1 MILRVLLPS
10 SIFQFLEGPRN
21 IYYLPEKGRTVDRQ
35 RPRSM
40 VIQQMAPDLISAFL
54 FLLGFSTGAPP
65 YNGAPSFG
73 LAGTYGHISGTSV
86 RPISVQQGK
95 KSV

>member
-1 MILRVLLPS
+1 MGARLTVQAS
-10 SIFQFLEGPRN
+10 DFLEGPRT

-35 RPRSM
+35 RLRSM

-65 YNGAPSFG
+65 YNDATSFG
-73 LAGTYGHISGTSV
+73 LAGT
-86 RPISVQQGK
+86 
-95 KSV
+95 